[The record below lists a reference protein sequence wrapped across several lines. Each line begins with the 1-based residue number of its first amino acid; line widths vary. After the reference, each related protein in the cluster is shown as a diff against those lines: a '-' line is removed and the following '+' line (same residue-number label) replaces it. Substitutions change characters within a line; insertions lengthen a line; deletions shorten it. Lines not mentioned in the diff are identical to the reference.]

1 MQLGRVPALIEG
13 GFHVVVESPR
23 GSPLKLK
30 LDPELQ
36 VMVANR
42 PLPLGFVYPYDWGFV
57 PSTRA
62 PDGDPLDALV
72 CWDVPTFPGVVIA
85 CRALGVLR
93 LEQEAKGGGRERNDR
108 LVAIPSTTRAAPS
121 CARPGTS
128 HPACEE
134 IAHFFT
140 SSVYFEPKTG
150 SWVGWSGG
158 PRRSSAAR
166 GGDLEAL
173 AEHLAEE
180 VRLALEVPQLEVGR
194 SAEPEVQRDRPVR

>member
-1 MQLGRVPALIEG
+1 MQLGGIPALIEGG

-23 GSPLKLK
+23 GSALKLK

-36 VMVANR
+36 VMVVNR

-62 PDGDPLDALV
+62 PDGDPVDALV

-108 LVAIPSTTRAAPS
+108 LVAIPLHHPRGAELRTTEDLPPRV
-121 CARPGTS
+121 R
-128 HPACEE
+128 EE

-140 SSVYFEPKTG
+140 SSAYFEPKDPR
-150 SWVGWSGG
+150 VLGWAG
-158 PRRSSAAR
+158 PDAA
-166 GGDLEAL
+166 EAL
-173 AEHLAEE
+173 IRGA
-180 VRLALEVPQLEVGR
+180 RR
-194 SAEPEVQRDRPVR
+194 